1 MLHNFKK
8 TSIVASLL
16 SLGAVGNAV
25 AGYQFAPPDCDYLS
39 RSFPIVLKAN
49 EVGKAT
55 FLYNIIYML
64 NEKEEVFPVA
74 PVTGTAPII
83 HTNDS
88 SQIKCLDTTCYAAD
102 YWSKPGH
109 LGKISLYNAI
119 IRDAD
124 YRHSHIYSVSGE
136 LNPERSSSDAIVWIP
151 SRNLRLLTIEVFNK
165 DAHGGHN
172 VNDDYTRPLLIQ
184 YARHLHETVAGDMVG
199 SLHYRSVATPVIT
212 SQPHHDVGPAYLPEN
227 INMIDFA
234 SLTVTLNGNKHAASN
249 PGGVEPRAEIVS
261 YTQAPRSSR
270 FSSADIKTV
279 KAYISRCSVKR

>member
-1 MLHNFKK
+1 MFHNFKN
-8 TSIVASLL
+8 TLIVAGLFFI
-16 SLGAVGNAV
+16 GAEGNAV
-25 AGYQFAPPDCDYLS
+25 AGYKFAPPDCDYLS
-39 RSFPIVLKAN
+39 RSFPVVLKAN

-55 FLYNIIYML
+55 FLYNIIYVL
-64 NEKEEVFPVA
+64 NQKEEVFPVA
-74 PVTGTAPII
+74 PTPGTAPVIS
-83 HTNDS
+83 TNDS
-88 SQIKCLDTTCYAAD
+88 SQIKCLDTTCYDAD

-109 LGKISLYNAI
+109 MGKVSQYGAI
-119 IRDAD
+119 ARDAA
-124 YRHSHIYSVSGE
+124 YRNSHIYSVSGE
-136 LNPERSSSDAIVWIP
+136 LNPGRSGSDALVWIP
-151 SRNLRLLTIEVFNK
+151 SRNLRLLAIEVFNK
-165 DAHGGHN
+165 DADGGHN

-184 YARHLHETVAGDMVG
+184 YTRNLHETVAGDMVG
-199 SLHYRSVATPVIT
+199 SLRYRGVATPVIT
-212 SQPHHDVGPAYLPEN
+212 SQPHRDVGPAYLPEN